1 MADTLE
7 FQSRTGGFDLVQ
19 AADQWL
25 QPMMVLDREFCF
37 VFANRAY
44 QRIMGKTW
52 KEMEGRYFFDVFY
65 HAPKKKVEVEA
76 TFRETFDGELTHLAE
91 QPYELEQP
99 DGSIHVRTW
108 QWVQKP
114 FFNADGQVTHIVQRC
129 EDVTDRVELMRQNE
143 IMSNELAHRIKN
155 MFSVIMATARI
166 SGSLADDLEGFI
178 DEFNDRLVSMSRV
191 YSSLTTNDWYGLP
204 LRHILKEEIEAA
216 VHRDTSRYSLS
227 GPDITLSLKST
238 KDGALIIHELASN
251 AKKYGCFSQPEGRL
265 DVRWYLE
272 DEHLV
277 VEWEESGL
285 TDVKPPSRKGFGSI
299 LFHML
304 PNLKV
309 TRDFRETGLMV
320 TVRSPISISI
330 FGKEEA

>member
-1 MADTLE
+1 MADTLPLTAG
-7 FQSRTGGFDLVQ
+7 TGGFDLVQ
-19 AADQWL
+19 AADQWI
-25 QPMMVLDREFCF
+25 QPLMVLDREFRF
-37 VFANRAY
+37 VYANRAY
-44 QRIMGKTW
+44 LRIMGKAW
-52 KEMEGRYFFDVFY
+52 KDLNARYFFDVFY
-65 HAPKKKVEVEA
+65 HEPKKRAEVEEA
-76 TFRETFDGELTHLAE
+76 FRSTFDGELTYLAE
-91 QPYELEQP
+91 HPYELEHP

-114 FFNADGQVTHIVQRC
+114 FRGAEGIVTHIVQRC
-129 EDVTDRVELMRQNE
+129 EDVTDRVELKRQNE

-166 SGSLADDLEGFI
+166 SGSVASDLDGFI

-191 YSSLTTNDWYGLP
+191 YSKLTTNDWYGLP
-204 LRHILKEEIEAA
+204 LRHLLEEEIRA
-216 VHRDTSRYSLS
+216 VTRRDDSRYCLS

-251 AKKYGCFSQPEGRL
+251 ASKYGCFSQPDGRL
-265 DVRWYLE
+265 DVTWYIE

-277 VEWEESGL
+277 VVWEESDL
-285 TDVKPPSRKGFGSI
+285 TGVRPPSRKGFGSI

-309 TRDFRETGLMV
+309 TRDFRDTGLV
-320 TVRSPISISI
+320 LTVRSPISISI
-330 FGKEEA
+330 FDDA